1 MKLNNI
7 FSTIIFGAAAVVFT
21 ACNNNKQFT
30 VQGEITNA
38 TDSVLYLEN
47 MALDGAQVVDS
58 VKLGEKGE
66 FALKADVSDAPEF
79 YRLRIAG
86 QIINFC
92 ADSTEIINVKSQYP
106 NMANNYTIDGCEQC
120 KVIQQLA
127 YKQIGLQQQAINIQ
141 KSRELSYQ
149 QGADSIQNIISAY
162 REDVKKNF
170 IYKHPDWSSSYFA
183 LFQYVGNKLI
193 FDPAESEANLK
204 VFQAVATSWDL
215 KYPDSERAQNLHNIT
230 IARLDDVRYVKSQN
244 AQAQNALAQ
253 AEEAGCI
260 NIKLADNHG
269 KEQNLNALKGKVV
282 LLDFHL
288 FASEKSTERIMVLRD
303 LYNKFHDQGLEIFQV
318 SLDTDEHFWKT
329 QTEALPWISVNDAS
343 AQSAMIY
350 NVQTAP
356 TFFLLNRNNELVK
369 RDAQMKDVEAEIKA
383 LL

>member
-1 MKLNNI
+1 M
-7 FSTIIFGAAAVVFT
+7 AFT
-21 ACNNNKQFT
+21 ACNNKQQFT
-30 VQGEITNA
+30 VQGEIANA

-47 MALDGAQVVDS
+47 MALDGAQTVDS

-66 FALKADVSDAPEF
+66 FTFKAETSDAPEF

-92 ADSTEIINVKSQYP
+92 ADSTVTINVKSQYP
-106 NMANNYTIDGCEQC
+106 NMATSYTIDGCEQC
-120 KVIQQLA
+120 KIIQQLA
-127 YKQIGLQQQAINIQ
+127 YKQIALQQEAVNIQ

-149 QGADSIQNIISAY
+149 QGADSIQKVIAAY

-170 IYKHPDWSSSYFA
+170 IFKHPDWASSYFA
-183 LFQYVGNKLI
+183 LFQYVGPQLI
-193 FDPAESEANLK
+193 FDPTANADNIK

-215 KYPDSERAQNLHNIT
+215 RYPDSERGQNLHNIT
-230 IARLDDVRYVKSQN
+230 MARLDDIRYVKSQN
-244 AQAQNALAQ
+244 VKAQNAIAN

-282 LLDFHL
+282 LLDFHV
-288 FASEKSTERIMVLRD
+288 FAAEKSTERIMVLRD

-350 NVQTAP
+350 NVQSAP

>member
-7 FSTIIFGAAAVVFT
+7 FSTIILGAAAVAFT
-21 ACNNNKQFT
+21 ACNNKQFT
-30 VQGEITNA
+30 VQGEIANA
-38 TDSVLYLEN
+38 KDSVLYLEN

-66 FALKADVSDAPEF
+66 FALKADASEAPEF

-92 ADSTEIINVKSQYP
+92 ADSTVTINVKSQYP
-106 NMANNYTIDGCEQC
+106 NMANNYTIEGCEQC

-127 YKQIGLQQQAINIQ
+127 YKQIALQQEVVGIQ
-141 KSRELSYQ
+141 KSRDLSYQ
-149 QGADSIQNIISAY
+149 EGSDSIMKVVEAY

-183 LFQYVGNKLI
+183 LFQYIGNKLI
-193 FDPAESEANLK
+193 FDPSESEDNLK

-215 KYPDSERAQNLHNIT
+215 KYPESERGQNLHNIT
-230 IARLDDVRYVKSQN
+230 MARLEDVRYVKSQN
-244 AQAQNALAQ
+244 AKAQNALSQ
-253 AEEAGCI
+253 AEESGCI
-260 NIKLADNHG
+260 DLQLKDNHG
-269 KEQNLNALKGKVV
+269 KQQTLKQLKGKVV

-288 FASEKSTERIMVLRD
+288 FASEKSTERIMLLRD
-303 LYNKFHDQGLEIFQV
+303 LYNKFHDQGLEIYQV
-318 SLDTDEHFWKT
+318 SLDADEHFWKT

-343 AQSAMIY
+343 GHSALMY
-350 NVQTAP
+350 NVQAAP

-369 RDAQMKDVEAEIKA
+369 RDAQIDDVEAEIKS

>member
-1 MKLNNI
+1 MNKILG
-7 FSTIIFGAAAVVFT
+7 TLLLGAAAVVFT
-21 ACNNNKQFT
+21 ACNNKQQFT
-30 VQGEITNA
+30 VQGEIDNA
-38 TDSVLYLEN
+38 TDSMLYLEN
-47 MALDGAQVVDS
+47 MALDGAQIVDS

-66 FALKADVSDAPEF
+66 FSLKSDASEAPEF

-92 ADSTEIINVKSQYP
+92 ADSTATINVKSQYP

-127 YKQIGLQQQAINIQ
+127 YKQIALQQQAINIQ

-149 QGADSIQNIISAY
+149 QGADSIQKVIAAY

-170 IYKHPDWSSSYFA
+170 IYKHPDWASSYFA
-183 LFQYVGNKLI
+183 LFQYVGQQLI
-193 FDPAESEANLK
+193 FDPTANADNIK
-204 VFQAVATSWDL
+204 VFQAVATSWDN
-215 KYPDSERAQNLHNIT
+215 KYPDSERGQNLHNIT
-230 IARLDDVRYVKSQN
+230 MARLEDIRYVKAQN
-244 AQAQNALAQ
+244 ANAQNALAQ
-253 AEEAGCI
+253 AEVAGCI
-260 NIKLADNHG
+260 NIKLTDNHG

-288 FASEKSTERIMVLRD
+288 FASEKSTERIMLLRD

-318 SLDTDEHFWKT
+318 SLDTDQHFWKT
-329 QTEALPWISVNDAS
+329 QTEALPWISVNDVS

-350 NVQTAP
+350 NVQSAP

-369 RDAQMKDVEAEIKA
+369 RDAQMKDVEAEVKA

>member
-1 MKLNNI
+1 MKMNNI
-7 FSTIIFGAAAVVFT
+7 LSTIVLGAAAVAFT
-21 ACNNNKQFT
+21 ACNNKQFT
-30 VQGEITNA
+30 VQGEIANA

-47 MALDGAQVVDS
+47 MALDGAQIVDS

-66 FALKADVSDAPEF
+66 FSLKADASDAPEF

-86 QIINFC
+86 QVINFC
-92 ADSTEIINVKSQYP
+92 ADSTITINVKSQYP

-127 YKQIGLQQQAINIQ
+127 YKQISLQQTAFAIQ
-141 KSRELSYQ
+141 KSRDLSYQ
-149 QGADSIQNIISAY
+149 QGADSIQKIVEVY

-170 IYKHPDWSSSYFA
+170 IFKHPDWSSSYFA

-193 FDPAESEANLK
+193 FDPSESEANLK

-215 KYPDSERAQNLHNIT
+215 KYPDSERGQNLHNIT
-230 IARLDDVRYVKSQN
+230 MARLEDVRYVKSQT

-253 AEEAGCI
+253 AEESGCI
-260 NIKLADNHG
+260 DLQLTDNHG
-269 KEQNLNALKGKVV
+269 KQQTLKALKGKVV

-288 FASEKSTERIMVLRD
+288 FAAEKSTERIMLLRD
-303 LYNKFHDQGLEIFQV
+303 LYNKFHDQGLEIYQV

-343 AQSAMIY
+343 GHSAMIY
-350 NVQTAP
+350 NVQAAP

>member
-1 MKLNNI
+1 MNNI
-7 FSTIIFGAAAVVFT
+7 LSTIVLGAAAVAFT
-21 ACNNNKQFT
+21 ACNNKQFT
-30 VQGEITNA
+30 VQGEIANA

-66 FALKADVSDAPEF
+66 FALKADASEVPEF

-92 ADSTEIINVKSQYP
+92 ADSIVTINVKSQYP
-106 NMANNYTIDGCEQC
+106 NMANNYTIEGCEQC

-127 YKQIGLQQQAINIQ
+127 YKQIALQQEVVGIQ
-141 KSRELSYQ
+141 KSRDLSYQ
-149 QGADSIQNIISAY
+149 EGSDSIMKVVEAY

-183 LFQYVGNKLI
+183 LFQYIGNKLI
-193 FDPAESEANLK
+193 FDPSDSEANLK

-215 KYPDSERAQNLHNIT
+215 KYPDSERGQNLHNIT
-230 IARLDDVRYVKSQN
+230 MARLEDVRYVKSQN
-244 AQAQNALAQ
+244 AKAQNALSQ
-253 AEEAGCI
+253 AEESGCI
-260 NIKLADNHG
+260 DLQLNDNHG
-269 KEQNLNALKGKVV
+269 KQQTLKQLKGKVV

-288 FASEKSTERIMVLRD
+288 FASEKSTERIMLLRD
-303 LYNKFHDQGLEIFQV
+303 LYNKFHDQGLEIYQV

-343 AQSAMIY
+343 GHSALMY
-350 NVQTAP
+350 NVQAAP

-369 RDAQMKDVEAEIKA
+369 RDAQIDDVEAEIKS

>member
-7 FSTIIFGAAAVVFT
+7 FGTFVLGAAAVAFT
-21 ACNNNKQFT
+21 ACNNKQFT
-30 VQGEITNA
+30 VQGEIANA
-38 TDSVLYLEN
+38 KDSVLYLEN

-66 FALKADVSDAPEF
+66 FALKADATEAPEF

-92 ADSTEIINVKSQYP
+92 ADSTVTINVKSQYP
-106 NMANNYTIDGCEQC
+106 NMANNYTIEGCEQC

-127 YKQIGLQQQAINIQ
+127 YKQIALQQEVVGIQ
-141 KSRELSYQ
+141 KSRDLSYQ
-149 QGADSIQNIISAY
+149 EGSDSIMKVVEAY

-183 LFQYVGNKLI
+183 LFQYIGNKLI
-193 FDPAESEANLK
+193 FDPSDSEANLK

-215 KYPDSERAQNLHNIT
+215 KYPESERGQNLHNIT
-230 IARLDDVRYVKSQN
+230 MARLEDVRYVKSQN
-244 AQAQNALAQ
+244 AKAQNALSQ
-253 AEEAGCI
+253 AEESGCI
-260 NIKLADNHG
+260 DIQLNDNHG
-269 KEQNLNALKGKVV
+269 KQQTLKQLKGKVV

-288 FASEKSTERIMVLRD
+288 FASEKSTERIMLLRD
-303 LYNKFHDQGLEIFQV
+303 LYNKFHDQGLEIYQV

-343 AQSAMIY
+343 GHSALMY
-350 NVQTAP
+350 NVQAAP

-369 RDAQMKDVEAEIKA
+369 RDAQIDDVEAEIKS

>member
-1 MKLNNI
+1 MKMNNI
-7 FSTIIFGAAAVVFT
+7 LSTIVLGAAAVAFT
-21 ACNNNKQFT
+21 ACNNKQFT
-30 VQGEITNA
+30 VQGEIANA

-47 MALDGAQVVDS
+47 MALDGAQTVDS
-58 VKLGEKGE
+58 VKLGDKGE
-66 FALKADVSDAPEF
+66 FAFKADAADAPEF

-92 ADSTEIINVKSQYP
+92 VDSTETVNVKSQYP
-106 NMANNYTIDGCEQC
+106 DMATNYTIDGEQN

-127 YKQIGLQQQAINIQ
+127 YKQIALKKETIAIQN
-141 KSRELSYQ
+141 SRALSYQ
-149 QGADSIQNIISAY
+149 QGADSILKIVDAY

-183 LFQYVGNKLI
+183 LFQYVGSKLI
-193 FDPAESEANLK
+193 FDPADGEDNLK
-204 VFQAVATSWDL
+204 VFQAVATSWDN
-215 KYPDSERAQNLHNIT
+215 KYPNSERGQNLHNIT
-230 IARLDDVRYVKSQN
+230 IARLEDIRYVKAQN
-244 AQAQNALAQ
+244 AQARNALAQ

-260 NIKLADNHG
+260 NIKLADNNG

-288 FASEKSTERIMVLRD
+288 FASEKSTERIMVLRE
-303 LYNKFHDQGLEIFQV
+303 LYNKFHDQGLEIYQV

-329 QTEALPWISVNDAS
+329 QTEALPWVSVNDAS
-343 AQSAMIY
+343 GQSAMLY
-350 NVQTAP
+350 NVQVAP

-369 RDAQMKDVEAEIKA
+369 RDEQVKDLEAEIKS